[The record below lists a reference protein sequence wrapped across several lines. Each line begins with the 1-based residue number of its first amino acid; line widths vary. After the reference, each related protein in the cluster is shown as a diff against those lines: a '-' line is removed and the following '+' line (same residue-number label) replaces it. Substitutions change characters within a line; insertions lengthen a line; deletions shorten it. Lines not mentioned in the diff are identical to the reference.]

1 MQVTKKR
8 LKQIIQEEMKRIDE
22 GFGRH
27 MAGETHRTAAA
38 FDQEAIWH
46 LAMAF
51 KMILDDPQ
59 SPAAQAINNIQHPRD
74 MSIIEALK
82 MALRPNFMQ
91 ESKKG
96 K

>member
-8 LKQIIQEEMKRIDE
+8 LKQIIQEEMKRLDE

-27 MAGETHRTAAA
+27 MAGETHRAAQA

-46 LAMAF
+46 LAMEF
-51 KMILDDPQ
+51 KQLFDNPQ
-59 SPAAQAINNIQHPRD
+59 HPVAQAINNIQHPRD